1 MPLSNTQKGAVGEML
16 VSVLA
21 ALGSDG
27 QLELFRPEYD
37 DDHVDLVAARRG
49 KPPKL
54 ALQVKTSLGLD
65 HEGRVHARVA
75 SRDGVQ
81 REDPSFVY
89 IVLWI
94 EQFAARRVWVVPSA
108 DFNRLA
114 YWSADGQM
122 AFMARPDHQDAAAA
136 FRLGPPDVGSALLA
150 RMDALPPG
158 SKLPALGPAAGRLV
172 PVFP

>member
-1 MPLSNTQKGAVGEML
+1 MPLSNTQKGAAGEML

-27 QLELFRPEYD
+27 ELELFRPEYD

-54 ALQVKTSLGLD
+54 ALQVKTALALD
-65 HEGRVHARVA
+65 DEGRVHAYVS
-75 SRDGVQ
+75 SRDGLQ

-89 IVLWI
+89 VVLWI
-94 EQFAARRVWVVPSA
+94 DRFAARRVWVVPSE

-114 YWSADGQM
+114 YPSTEGQV
-122 AFMARPDHQDAAAA
+122 AFMAWPDRDDAAAA
-136 FRLGPPDVGSALLA
+136 FRMGAPDVGNALLA
-150 RMDALPPG
+150 RMDALPAD
-158 SKLPALGPAAGRLV
+158 SQLPTWGPAGRRIV
-172 PVFP
+172 PVLP